1 MEKVDLKKV
10 KYQAKVL
17 GTLVTV
23 AGAMLM
29 TLYKG
34 PIVEMVCTKHI
45 HPRQMNAPPVAMD
58 SSDKDWLKGSIFLV
72 IATLAWASLFILQV
86 KSQFLGNYIRSYVR
100 TMSERRPQKISDC
113 LWNFL

>member
-1 MEKVDLKKV
+1 MKKLRC
-10 KYQAKVL
+10 QAKVV

-34 PIVEMVCTKHI
+34 PIVEMIWTKYI
-45 HPRQMNAPPVAMD
+45 HAHQPNSNTSLAPTD
-58 SSDKDWLKGSIFLV
+58 QDWFKGSICLI

-86 KSQFLGNYIRSYVR
+86 NYSIFFL
-100 TMSERRPQKISDC
+100 
-113 LWNFL
+113 